1 MIRKGRN
8 VDRIPNPQY
17 SRRNLLKGAGVG
29 VLSLAL
35 GNSNALAAIVGAGQ
49 GISPTDLLN
58 ATTTV
63 QDYLRMRSTGR
74 ASVTDLQKF
83 IDPGAQGLLNWERNR
98 LDIFNSLNHSAGWS
112 AQFESVSSIPVV
124 VDAFLSGGVLRVHV
138 YEWISIN
145 WRSIPKKNLVISP
158 EELALRAQY
167 PDKYGVK
174 LPADRLINSGLGVTH
189 KFSLAKQGSNWS
201 IISDG
206 YDERGVAGISPDYIP
221 EISNIGSSN
230 LRVTT
235 PQEPVVEPR
244 LTQRTF
250 DYQAAIAYATTWC
263 GALGA
268 NNMTTQ
274 LYNAQYHAFVGDD
287 CADFV
292 SQCFLTGLYPAD
304 SSWFYTSISGT
315 AISPSLTGT
324 PTRTGV
330 NSSPWINNSA
340 LRNWL
345 ISSGRGVAMS
355 SISALGLADI
365 INYSNGPGMTP
376 FHVMI
381 VSNIDAHGNRCLSGH
396 SSNQKNW
403 IYFPGAYA
411 PVSGDLYTT
420 TLLYYNA

>member
-1 MIRKGRN
+1 MN
-8 VDRIPNPQY
+8 RIPNPQY

-35 GNSNALAAIVGAGQ
+35 GNSNAFAAIVGAGQ

-58 ATTTV
+58 ATRTV
-63 QDYLRMRSTGR
+63 QDYLRLRSTGR
-74 ASVTDLQKF
+74 ASVTDLSKF
-83 IDPGAQGLLNWERNR
+83 IDPGAQGLLNWERHR
-98 LDIFNSLNHSAGWS
+98 LDIFNSLNQSSGWS
-112 AQFESVSSIPVV
+112 AQFESVSSTPIII
-124 VDAFLSGGVLRVHV
+124 DASFSGGLLRVQV
-138 YEWISIN
+138 YEWISID
-145 WRSIPKKNLVISP
+145 WRSIPKKNLVVSS

-167 PDKYGVK
+167 PDKYGVN

-189 KFSLAKQGSNWS
+189 NFSLAKQGSNWS

-230 LRVTT
+230 IRVVA
-235 PQEPVVEPR
+235 PQDPVVEPR

-250 DYQAAIAYATTWC
+250 DYVASIAYATKWC

-274 LYNAQYHAFVGDD
+274 LYNAQYQPFVGND
-287 CADFV
+287 CANFV
-292 SQCFLTGLYPAD
+292 SQCFLTGLYPTD
-304 SSWFYTSISGT
+304 SSWFYTAISGT
-315 AISPSLTGT
+315 ATSPSLTGT

-330 NSSPWINNSA
+330 NSSAWVNNSA

-345 ISSGRGVAMS
+345 INSGRGVVKS
-355 SISALGLADI
+355 SIGLLGLADI

-381 VSNIDAHGNRCLSGH
+381 VSDIDANWNRCLSGH

-403 IYFPGAYA
+403 VYVPGAYA
-411 PVSGDLYTT
+411 PASGDLYTS